1 MNFCKRRSDDISAGK
16 HRANIDMIY
25 TVEEDLELR
34 LSVETDAI
42 SRRHTGIQDSVE
54 NLENQGVVAR
64 REDAL
69 GNFLS

>member
-1 MNFCKRRSDDISAGK
+1 MT
-16 HRANIDMIY
+16 Y
-25 TVEEDLELR
+25 TVEEDLEIR

-69 GNFLS
+69 GNFSS